1 MLVIRTKINNK
12 YIRPKYGRGFH
23 SKYTPVLRHHTTE
36 CGSSVKSND
45 GKIAIDRAIDKVVEP
60 SSSDKKKQVVKR
72 KRAPS
77 VKKKTP
83 DNVKKPRKTVANA
96 KKRSNNNNNNNN
108 NNIDW
113 GDRKLNDLIK
123 NS

>member
-1 MLVIRTKINNK
+1 MLVIREKINNK
-12 YIRPKYGRGFH
+12 YIKPKYGRGFH
-23 SKYTPVLRHHTTE
+23 SKYTPVLRHDTTE
-36 CGSSVKSND
+36 CGSSSVKSND

-60 SSSDKKKQVVKR
+60 SSDKKKQVLKR

-83 DNVKKPRKTVANA
+83 DNVNKKPRKSVANA
-96 KKRSNNNNNNNN
+96 KKTKRSNNNNN